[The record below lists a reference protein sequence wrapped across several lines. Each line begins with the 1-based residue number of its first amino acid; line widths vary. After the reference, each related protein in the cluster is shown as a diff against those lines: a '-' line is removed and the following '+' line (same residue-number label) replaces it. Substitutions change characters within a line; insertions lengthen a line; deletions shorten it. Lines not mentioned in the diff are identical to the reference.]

1 MSPLRPI
8 PALAPLGRLY
18 LHVAA
23 LRNTLFDR
31 GTWRAERAAA
41 PVLSIGNLVAGGT
54 GKTPAA
60 AWFAA
65 LLASEGRRVAIV
77 SRGHGGVRATDPLLV
92 RDGGALRASAREAGD
107 EPYLLALEEAAP
119 IVAVGRQRVAAAALA
134 CSAGATAI
142 VLDDGFQHRWLARDL
157 DVVLLD
163 AGDPLGGGRGLPAGL
178 LREPASGLARA
189 GLVLLTRAP
198 EALLVPRFLEPA
210 EWPAEIATTLRDA
223 CAARRAPLPPVAAAA
238 HVPAALALPD
248 GRSEPPATLAGRELV
263 AVSGIAQPGVFAA
276 TLEALGGRLAARLD
290 FADHHR
296 FDDADARA
304 IADAARR
311 APGALV
317 ITTAKDAIRWPE
329 GAPAPAVLKI
339 AFRVPAE
346 AAVRS
351 IVRRALFQEAA

>member
-1 MSPLRPI
+1 VTPVRPI
-8 PALAPLGRLY
+8 PALAPFGSLY
-18 LHVAA
+18 LRVAA
-23 LRNTLFDR
+23 LRNALFDR

-41 PVLSIGNLVAGGT
+41 PVLSVGNLVAGGT

-65 LLASEGRRVAIV
+65 LLADERRCVAIV

-92 RDGGALRASAREAGD
+92 RDGGAPRATAHEAGD
-107 EPYLLALEEAAP
+107 EPYLLALEGAAP
-119 IVAVGRQRVAAAALA
+119 IVAVGRERVAAAALA
-134 CSAGATAI
+134 CSTGATAI

-163 AGDPLGGGRGLPAGL
+163 AADPFGGGRGLPAGL
-178 LREPASGLARA
+178 LREPPSGLARA
-189 GLVLLTRAP
+189 GLILLTRAP
-198 EALLVPRFLEPA
+198 EALLVPRLLEVA
-210 EWPAEIATTLRDA
+210 EWPAALASTLRDA
-223 CAARRAPLPPVAAAA
+223 CAARGVPLPPVAAAT

-248 GRSEPPATLAGRELV
+248 GRSEPPASLAGRELV
-263 AVSGIAQPGVFAA
+263 AVSGIARPDAFAA
-276 TLEALGGRLAARLD
+276 TLASLGGRLAARLD
-290 FADHHR
+290 FDDHHR

-304 IADAARR
+304 IADAARH

-317 ITTAKDAIRWPE
+317 ITTAKDAIRWPV

-346 AAVRS
+346 DAVRS
-351 IVRRALFQEAA
+351 IVRRALFEVAA

>member
-8 PALAPLGRLY
+8 PALAPLGSLY
-18 LHVAA
+18 LQLAA
-23 LRNTLFDR
+23 LRNALFDR
-31 GTWRAERAAA
+31 GTWRAERVAA

-65 LLASEGRRVAIV
+65 LLANEGRRVAIV

-92 RDGGALRASAREAGD
+92 RDGGVPLASAREAGD
-107 EPYLLALEEAAP
+107 ESYLLALDGAAP
-119 IVAVGRQRVAAAALA
+119 IVAVGHERVAAAALA
-134 CSAGATAI
+134 GSAGATAI

-163 AGDPLGGGRGLPAGL
+163 SADPLGGGRGLPAGL
-178 LREPASGLARA
+178 LREPPAGLARA
-189 GLVLLTRAP
+189 GLILLTRAP
-198 EALLVPRFLEPA
+198 QELLVPRLLEPA
-210 EWPAEIATTLRDA
+210 EWPEAIAAALREA
-223 CAARRAPLPPVAAAA
+223 CAARGVPLPPLAAAIHA
-238 HVPAALALPD
+238 PAALALPD
-248 GRSEPPATLAGRELV
+248 GSTEPPASLAGRELV
-263 AVSGIAQPGVFAA
+263 AVSGIARPDAFAA
-276 TLEALGGRLAARLD
+276 TLEGLGGRLATRLD
-290 FADHHR
+290 FPDHHR

-311 APGALV
+311 APGALL

-339 AFRVPAE
+339 AFHVPAK
-346 AAVRS
+346 AAIRS
-351 IVRRALFQEAA
+351 IVRRALFAEAA